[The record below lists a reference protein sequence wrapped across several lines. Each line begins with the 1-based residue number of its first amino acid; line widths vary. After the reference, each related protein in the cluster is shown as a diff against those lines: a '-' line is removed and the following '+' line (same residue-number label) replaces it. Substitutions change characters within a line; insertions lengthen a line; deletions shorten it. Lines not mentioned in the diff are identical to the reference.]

1 MVRVAA
7 LAQLAV
13 EVHDELRVAAIPRA
27 ACGGGQL
34 IDHGS
39 VGKTLGNC
47 EAVAE
52 PCVVLFIAPVVVLRV
67 EVRPFALVDL

>member
-13 EVHDELRVAAIPRA
+13 KVHDELRVAAIPRA

-34 IDHGS
+34 IYHGS
-39 VGKTLGNC
+39 AGKTLGNC

-52 PCVVLFIAPVVVLRV
+52 PRVVLFIAPVVVLRV